1 MKIAFILPSLEGGGA
16 ERVILTLAN
25 LFSKN
30 GYEIFL
36 ILISNKITYSDP
48 LSKKIKIIKF
58 GSARVI
64 NSVFKLRS
72 FLKNEKP
79 DILFST
85 LPHLNVFVLF
95 FKIFFLKCST
105 KFVIRETN
113 TLSEVEK
120 SSNSLAT
127 QALHKMIKFQY
138 PKADLIICPSK
149 GVAKDLTKNFGIDK
163 NLISIIYN
171 PINFDLISDLAKEPI
186 KNTSYFKRDAKIVIG
201 LGSLSNQKDFP
212 TLIKAVKEVNK
223 IQKCILLIIGEG
235 KERDNLKN
243 LIKSLDLEQNVFLLG
258 FKKNP
263 FKFLKNADAF
273 VLSSKYEGLPNS
285 LIQALLLK
293 VPCISTNCKSG
304 PEEILNF
311 GEYGQLVEVGN
322 YYEISKS
329 ILNVFN
335 RKWKNNYGNRFD
347 YRFDENQILNRYMEL
362 QMFKINT

>member
-1 MKIAFILPSLEGGGA
+1 
-16 ERVILTLAN
+16 
-25 LFSKN
+25 
-30 GYEIFL
+30 
-36 ILISNKITYSDP
+36 
-48 LSKKIKIIKF
+48 
-58 GSARVI
+58 
-64 NSVFKLRS
+64 
-72 FLKNEKP
+72 
-79 DILFST
+79 
-85 LPHLNVFVLF
+85 
-95 FKIFFLKCST
+95 
-105 KFVIRETN
+105 
-113 TLSEVEK
+113 
-120 SSNSLAT
+120 
-127 QALHKMIKFQY
+127 
-138 PKADLIICPSK
+138 
-149 GVAKDLTKNFGIDK
+149 DLTKNFGIDK